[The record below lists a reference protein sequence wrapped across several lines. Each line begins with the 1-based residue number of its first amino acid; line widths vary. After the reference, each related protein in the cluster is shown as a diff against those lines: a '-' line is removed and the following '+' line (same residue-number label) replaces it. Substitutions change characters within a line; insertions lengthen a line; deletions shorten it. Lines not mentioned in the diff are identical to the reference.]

1 MSALVPSKVFLTR
14 GQGRHKEKLVSFELA
29 LREAGIAPFN
39 LVRVS
44 SIYPP
49 RCRTISK
56 DAGLRLLEPGQIL
69 FVVLS
74 ENATDEPQGPI
85 SASIGM
91 AVPDDPSRYGYLA
104 EHSDSGKSEKE
115 TGRHTEYLAA
125 EMLATKLGEKL
136 RTAGRGETHQ
146 SVQDLERPVASGP
159 GALPRRRRE
168 RRACGRR
175 PWPPPFSSS
184 SPNLGYLGYLSSGSA
199 LSILT

>member
-1 MSALVPSKVFLTR
+1 MSALLPSRVFLTR
-14 GQGRHKEKLVSFELA
+14 GQGQHKEKLVSFELA

-49 RCRTISK
+49 RCRFVSK
-56 DAGLRLLEPGQIL
+56 DAGLRLLQPGQIL

-74 ENATDEPQGPI
+74 ENATDEPGGLI

-104 EHSDSGKSEKE
+104 EHSDSGKSERE

-136 RTAGRGETHQ
+136 RVPNGGKAAKAFKISNGLSLRTRSVTQTARGETGLWTTALAAA
-146 SVQDLERPVASGP
+146 VLILEP
-159 GALPRRRRE
+159 
-168 RRACGRR
+168 
-175 PWPPPFSSS
+175 
-184 SPNLGYLGYLSSGSA
+184 
-199 LSILT
+199 

>member
-1 MSALVPSKVFLTR
+1 MGALVPSKIFLTR
-14 GQGRHKEKLVSFELA
+14 GQGRHKEKLVSFEMA

-49 RCRTISK
+49 RCRFVSK

-74 ENATDEPQGPI
+74 ENATDEPRGLI

-104 EHSDSGKSEKE
+104 EHSDFGKSEKE

-136 RTAGRGETHQ
+136 RQPDAGKPTKAFKISNGLSLRTRSVTQAATGEAGLWTTALAAA
-146 SVQDLERPVASGP
+146 VL
-159 GALPRRRRE
+159 
-168 RRACGRR
+168 
-175 PWPPPFSSS
+175 
-184 SPNLGYLGYLSSGSA
+184 
-199 LSILT
+199 ILKP